1 MGNDQNFTN
10 NRTYN
15 QPHKGIVHNNDS
27 EKQLLYAA
35 MDGFQQHYFGQKRPD
50 TEEHNMM
57 DDLMSIQLKTGKSQL
72 WCQNQDGGYHQMGW
86 EQVRTGRY
94 LSGVLLVLFT
104 ILSTNYTGMLNFE
117 NLYNCI
123 LM

>member
-1 MGNDQNFTN
+1 
-10 NRTYN
+10 
-15 QPHKGIVHNNDS
+15 
-27 EKQLLYAA
+27 
-35 MDGFQQHYFGQKRPD
+35 MDRFQHYFRQKRPD

-72 WCQNQDGGYHQMGW
+72 WCQNRDGGYHQMGW
-86 EQVRTGRY
+86 EQVRTGGY

>member
-15 QPHKGIVHNNDS
+15 QPHTGIVYNSDS

-35 MDGFQQHYFGQKRPD
+35 MDGFHQHYVGQKRPD
-50 TEEHNMM
+50 TEEHMTDN
-57 DDLMSIQLKTGKSQL
+57 LMSIQLKTGKSQL

-86 EQVRTGRY
+86 EQVRTGGY
-94 LSGVLLVLFT
+94 LSGVLLVLLT
-104 ILSTNYTGMLNFE
+104 ILSTNYRGMLSF
-117 NLYNCI
+117 
-123 LM
+123 